1 MVAVAIAGSSIV
13 SAGIGA
19 ISSSIASS
27 KQADAARAALKLQ
40 KSMFDTSVT
49 GLQPYNQMGQQDF
62 SAYQNLLGLG
72 PKGAAGMQS
81 QLESMPGYQFTL
93 GQGLQSTQNSYA
105 ARGLGTSG
113 AALKGAAQ
121 YATGLAN
128 ANYGTYANSLLAGS
142 QLGETAAGNIAA
154 AAGAFATPI
163 GNTAVGI
170 GNAQAAG
177 INGIGNAL
185 SNGVNGIGS
194 AYLLSSLLGGGNS
207 GGYTGGFVPVTPS
220 ANGTW

>member
-1 MVAVAIAGSSIV
+1 MVAVAIVGGAAITGIAG
-13 SAGIGA
+13 
-19 ISSSIASS
+19 IASS
-27 KQADAARAALKLQ
+27 AMASSAQAKAAHNALNLQ
-40 KSMFDTSVT
+40 KSMFDTAVG

-62 SAYQNLLGLG
+62 SAYQALMGLG

-128 ANYGTYANSLLAGS
+128 SNYNTYANNLLAGAGI
-142 QLGETAAGNIAA
+142 GETAAGNVAA
-154 AAGAFATPI
+154 AAGGFAAPI
-163 GNTAVGI
+163 GNSATNI
-170 GNAQAAG
+170 GNAQAGG
-177 INGIGNAL
+177 IVGIGN
-185 SNGVNGIGS
+185 SIGGIGNSLGS
-194 AYLLSSLLGGGNS
+194 AYLLNSLLNGGGS
-207 GGYTGGFVPVTPS
+207 GGFSQSDLALGGLNYV
-220 ANGTW
+220 